1 MNVVKLLLIKKSYSF
16 LFFDFF
22 VKQLLFSLVVVAGGA
37 EQNSLVQGQGLLSI
51 NSYPAGRPFS
61 DTFTV
66 LECASC
72 YAYRG
77 ILRTAIAAIPIYG
90 AAHIDSFTLASQ
102 LVCLAIA
109 VSMHSQQAIGSYS
122 YSDPGCSGCLSRSNK
137 QYQKE
142 RYIIL
147 AKLHYITTK

>member
-1 MNVVKLLLIKKSYSF
+1 MVVPSRSRRRRRRRSRVCKLLGI
-16 LFFDFF
+16 
-22 VKQLLFSLVVVAGGA
+22 G
-37 EQNSLVQGQGLLSI
+37 

-90 AAHIDSFTLASQ
+90 AAHIDSFTLASE

-122 YSDPGCSGCLSRSNK
+122 YSDPGCSGYLSRSNK
-137 QYQKE
+137 
-142 RYIIL
+142 
-147 AKLHYITTK
+147 